1 MRAKAAQLGRPHS
14 MVPLAST
21 GPIVQGHWMAGSLA
35 MGAIADGL
43 EHSRG
48 EALVERVFYLSEY

>member
-1 MRAKAAQLGRPHS
+1 